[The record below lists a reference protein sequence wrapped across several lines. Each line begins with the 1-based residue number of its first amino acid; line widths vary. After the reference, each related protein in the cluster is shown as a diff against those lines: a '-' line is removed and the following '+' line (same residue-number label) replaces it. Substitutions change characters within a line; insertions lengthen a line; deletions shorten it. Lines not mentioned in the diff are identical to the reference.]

1 LSSDGLGVLL
11 VEQAVEDAMRV
22 ADHFSVL
29 DVGRVVVSGTADEA
43 GDASVIREAYLG
55 RLS

>member
-1 LSSDGLGVLL
+1 MLL
-11 VEQAVEDAMRV
+11 VEQAVEDALRV
-22 ADHFSVL
+22 ADRFAVL
-29 DVGRVVVSGTADEA
+29 DVGRIVVSGNADEA